1 MQAGTNRFK
10 KGYVNWLNEKKQ
22 ILLIQFIYNS

>member
-10 KGYVNWLNEKKQ
+10 KEYLNWLNEKKQ